1 MAQYDCTHPKI
12 EAIAITDL
20 NDIATCVQVVRYGSF
35 AEASRRMGV
44 PANTLSRRVQLLEAQ
59 LGIRL

>member
-12 EAIAITDL
+12 EAIAMTDL
-20 NDIATCVQVVRYGSF
+20 NDIATFVQVVRYGSF

-44 PANTLSRRVQLLEAQ
+44 LC
-59 LGIRL
+59 